1 MQERTQPGG
10 RPVHTPTSPGEAEL
24 KGRGLDDDEANATK
38 GRGNPLLRDS
48 QPTRSHL
55 SCSLI
60 PGGWSAEGSGLSS
73 GKVWG
78 HRPGPAP
85 WGVCA
90 WELHLQ
96 PPSCGRRRTS
106 RGPGAVTLVVLGT
119 TSPDTPPLHASTVQI
134 WMGRHLLPRRTW
146 WTRRGARPRP
156 GGFCLCSLRSPGLLQ
171 EKSDDAGDGEV
182 PSRQRA
188 ALPSSVLAER
198 LWAQRQ
204 PDRPHK

>member
-60 PGGWSAEGSGLSS
+60 PGGWSVEGSGLSS

-106 RGPGAVTLVVLGT
+106 RGPGAVTLVVLRT
-119 TSPDTPPLHASTVQI
+119 TSPDTPTLTRQHRADLDGTPSTSSTHVVDATGGPSQA
-134 WMGRHLLPRRTW
+134 WRLLPLLSEEPRAATREVRRRW
-146 WTRRGARPRP
+146 GRRGPEAAESSPASQ
-156 GGFCLCSLRSPGLLQ
+156 CSG
-171 EKSDDAGDGEV
+171 
-182 PSRQRA
+182 
-188 ALPSSVLAER
+188 
-198 LWAQRQ
+198 
-204 PDRPHK
+204 